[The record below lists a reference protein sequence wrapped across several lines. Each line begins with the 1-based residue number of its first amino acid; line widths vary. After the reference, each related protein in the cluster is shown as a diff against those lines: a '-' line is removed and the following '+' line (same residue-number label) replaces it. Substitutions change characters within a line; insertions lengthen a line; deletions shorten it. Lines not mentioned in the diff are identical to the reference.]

1 MTVAPVQT
9 RARCLSALALLIL
22 AGTAVAAPAPEA
34 EPPALFKVCAPPYN
48 LPMSEKD
55 GSGYENRIA
64 ELFASQLGE
73 QSTYTWFPQRMG
85 FVRATLKNNDTED
98 GEYKCDVVMG
108 VIENFELAATTQPY
122 LHSTWAMVYATG
134 QGLDWIKTQ
143 DDLKK
148 LSDTHKAALKI
159 GIWDQGPTTEWVSRL
174 GLIEQAEAYPIM
186 SGDPK
191 QNPAYIVETELMKG
205 NINLTFLWG
214 PMAGYVQQKL
224 KNAGLVVIPLHN
236 EPGLKFDYQIAMAV
250 RHGDEARRQQLDK
263 LIDKNQQKI
272 DQILAEYGVP
282 LLPLEKKKRG
292 GDDD

>member
-1 MTVAPVQT
+1 MTVSPVQT
-9 RARCLSALALLIL
+9 PARSLIALALLML
-22 AGTAVAAPAPEA
+22 AGTAVAAPEA
-34 EPPALFKVCAPPYN
+34 EAPAPFKVCAPPYN

-64 ELFASQLGE
+64 ELFAGQLG
-73 QSTYTWFPQRMG
+73 QKAAYTWFPQRLG
-85 FVRATLKNNDTED
+85 FVRATLKNNETDD

-108 VIENFELAATTQPY
+108 VVENFELAATTRPY
-122 LHSTWAMVYATG
+122 LHSTWAMVFAKG

-143 DDLKK
+143 DDLKN
-148 LSDTHKAALKI
+148 LSDAHKAALKI

-191 QNPAYIVETELMKG
+191 QNPAHIVETELMKG

-224 KNAGLVVIPLHN
+224 KNAGLVVIPLNN

-250 RHGDEARRQQLDK
+250 RHGEEARRQQLDQ
-263 LIDKNQQKI
+263 LIAKNQPKI

-282 LLPLEKKKRG
+282 MLPLEKKRG
-292 GDDD
+292 GEDD